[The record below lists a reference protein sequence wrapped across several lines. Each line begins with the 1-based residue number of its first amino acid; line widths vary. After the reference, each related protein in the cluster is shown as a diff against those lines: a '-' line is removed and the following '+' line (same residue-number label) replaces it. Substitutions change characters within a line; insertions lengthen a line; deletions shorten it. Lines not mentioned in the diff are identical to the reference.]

1 MITTIIF
8 DLSEVYLTGL
18 IGAEHR
24 LEKILGIKAN
34 KIKTGLCGPEL
45 AAFFQ
50 GELTE
55 DEYWLRI
62 IEKDKWKASTDELKK
77 AVRKNF
83 KEIEGTRE
91 IMEQLK
97 RNGFRLGLLSVH
109 AREWVAYCQRK
120 FSYHKLFHSRL
131 YSFEAAAS
139 KPDKKVYRLIL
150 KKLKARPENCIF
162 IDDHLKNLV
171 PAREMGMKTI
181 LFKNAGQLK
190 KDLTAL
196 GVAIR

>member
-18 IGAEHR
+18 LGAEHN

-34 KIKTGLCGPEL
+34 EIKRGLTGPEL
-45 AAFFQ
+45 AAFFH

-62 IEKDKWKASTDELKK
+62 IEKHKWKASAGELKK

-83 KEIEGTRE
+83 NEIEGTRK

-97 RNGFRLGLLSVH
+97 EDGFRLGLLSVH
-109 AREWVAYCQRK
+109 TREWVDYCEGK
-120 FSYHKLFHSRL
+120 FGYHKLFHSTL

-139 KPDKKVYRLIL
+139 KPDKKVYRMIL
-150 KKLKARPENCIF
+150 TKLKSSPEECIF
-162 IDDHLKNLV
+162 IDDHPENLI
-171 PAREMGMKTI
+171 PAREMGMKAV
-181 LFKNAGQLK
+181 LFKNSRQLK
-190 KDLTAL
+190 RDLAFL
-196 GVAIR
+196 GIAVR

>member
-1 MITTIIF
+1 MITAVIF

-18 IGAEHR
+18 LGAEHN

-34 KIKTGLCGPEL
+34 EMKGLNGPEL
-45 AAFFQ
+45 AAFFH

-62 IEKDKWKASTDELKK
+62 IEKNKWKAGAGELKK
-77 AVRKNF
+77 AVRKSF
-83 KEIEGTRE
+83 KEIEGIRK

-97 RNGFRLGLLSVH
+97 EDGFRLGLLSVH
-109 AREWVAYCQRK
+109 AREWVDYCEKK
-120 FSYHKLFHSRL
+120 FGYHELFHSTL

-139 KPDKKVYRLIL
+139 KPDKKVYRMIL
-150 KKLKARPENCIF
+150 TKLKSAPEECIF
-162 IDDHLKNLV
+162 IDDHLENLV

-190 KDLTAL
+190 KDLAAL